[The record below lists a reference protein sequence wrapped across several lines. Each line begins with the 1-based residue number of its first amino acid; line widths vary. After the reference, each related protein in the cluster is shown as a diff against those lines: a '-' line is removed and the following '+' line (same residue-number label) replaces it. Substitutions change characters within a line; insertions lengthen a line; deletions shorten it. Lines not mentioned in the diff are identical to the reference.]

1 VAEVMSVEEEVLR
14 RANVRARMVTTQ
26 TAEIEV
32 DVEAVRRA
40 LRNLL
45 RNAVEAGSRNITFR
59 LDDHPHQLVISVE
72 DDGPG
77 LDPVSILRAFE
88 PFYTTKAKGTGLG
101 LAISRQ
107 ELEESGAALQ
117 VRSAQ
122 GQGAVFSILLPRS
135 AAG

>member
-1 VAEVMSVEEEVLR
+1 
-14 RANVRARMVTTQ
+14 
-26 TAEIEV
+26 V